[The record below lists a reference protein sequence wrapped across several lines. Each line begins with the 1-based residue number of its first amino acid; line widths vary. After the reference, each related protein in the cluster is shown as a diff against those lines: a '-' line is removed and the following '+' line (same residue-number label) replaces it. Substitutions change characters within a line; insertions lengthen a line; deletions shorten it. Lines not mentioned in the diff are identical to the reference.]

1 MPLFVRASAGS
12 LIAVFFTF
20 VTPCGTGWAQSADSL
35 VGKVMTVKGPIAPG
49 ALGETLP
56 HEHLFMD
63 FQPPL
68 NTPEGWTAVGARR
81 PVTPDDMAFFEA
93 PLTMDKLGQ
102 AKMGR
107 ANRDNRRL
115 DNEAMEIREVADYK
129 LSGGNSLVEVSSIG
143 LGRNPAAIKR
153 VSDAT
158 GVNIVMGSGWYE
170 HGYVQDAI
178 DKRSV
183 PDLANEIVR
192 DITVGVG
199 GIHAGVIGEIGVK
212 DFSQAYEKKIV
223 AAAGRAS
230 LISGAPISIHI
241 GVGSRDQLGVLALLK
256 EGGVDLSRVAM
267 GHSDPLVTDM
277 PLMKKILDQ
286 GAFIEFDLLGRA
298 PTVRSTYTDH
308 DVAVAIA
315 ALIKQGYG
323 KQILLSQDVCFKMDL
338 KSYGGGGY
346 SFINEQFIPYLKRMG
361 VADDQIAQMTIENPK
376 RLLTFAAPRPVKN

>member
-1 MPLFVRASAGS
+1 
-12 LIAVFFTF
+12 
-20 VTPCGTGWAQSADSL
+20 
-35 VGKVMTVKGPIAPG
+35 
-49 ALGETLP
+49 
-56 HEHLFMD
+56 MD

-81 PVTPDDMAFFEA
+81 PVTSEDMAFFKT
-93 PLTMDKLGQ
+93 PLTMDKLGP

-170 HGYVQDAI
+170 HGYVQGAI

-192 DITVGVG
+192 DIT
-199 GIHAGVIGEIGVK
+199 AGVIGEIGVK
-212 DFSQAYEKKIV
+212 DFSQEYEKKIV

-230 LISGAPISIHI
+230 LLSGAPISIHI

-256 EGGVDLSRVAM
+256 EEGVDLSRVAM

-315 ALIKQGYG
+315 ALIKQEYG
-323 KQILLSQDVCFKMDL
+323 KQILLSQGVCFKMDL

-361 VADDQIAQMTIENPK
+361 VTDDQIAQMTVENPE
-376 RLLTFAAPRPVKN
+376 RLLTFVASRPVRN